1 MSFLYKS
8 PDLNFFILLFCK
20 RAFNTTCQ
28 LRQHFC
34 LTARGEC
41 PDATLQQLMQTL
53 SAALE
58 ARAANESAPE
68 RVYKNTPGLN
78 SLSLV
83 TWQTLARAELKKD
96 KCPLCTAG
104 DNCTRIL
111 TNKQNRTLKKVHRGN
126 CARMSGSEFIN
137 STHSLATTSVGHR
150 VRVRKQSAIVF
161 HL

>member
-1 MSFLYKS
+1 MHKS
-8 PDLNFFILLFCK
+8 PDLNFVFYSFAKGTSALLVSYV
-20 RAFNTTCQ
+20 NTLVS
-28 LRQHFC
+28 LRE
-34 LTARGEC
+34 AS
-41 PDATLQQLMQTL
+41 DATLQQLMQTL

-111 TNKQNRTLKKVHRGN
+111 TNKQNRTEKSSQRQLREN
-126 CARMSGSEFIN
+126 EP
-137 STHSLATTSVGHR
+137 
-150 VRVRKQSAIVF
+150 Q
-161 HL
+161 